1 MDKEQLIEELLYK
14 NIISYDKHFGSYI
27 INPKPELPLFP
38 MSYGFE
44 DVAIS
49 QQKNICTSRLE
60 VSTRA
65 EFIRGK
71 YLDKPLIAANMST
84 VVNADFI
91 IKLYKLGAFGI
102 IHRAQS
108 KDCILDDIKKV
119 AAECELVSASIGI
132 DDEQLDLAK
141 EMIAAGCNIITID
154 VANSYTDRT
163 VDLVKK
169 IKAYSKDTQIIVG
182 NTTHIGLLEELSDLI
197 DAVKVGIAQ
206 GYACETK
213 NTAGCTERQFSAV
226 YKFKELSKKLGV
238 PIISDGS
245 IKEPADVVK
254 AIAAGANS
262 VMAGKIFAACPES
275 AAEEVLIG
283 EQTDRLTLK
292 KVYAG
297 MASRYVQERWKGS
310 LRKGTCPEGCVKYLD
325 IGESSD
331 KLLERYMG
339 ALKSGITYSGA
350 NDVPSF
356 QENVQF
362 VRFK

>member
-1 MDKEQLIEELLYK
+1 MDTEEIISQLITK
-14 NIISYDKHFGSYI
+14 NIIEYDKNFGYRIANDYS
-27 INPKPELPLFP
+27 LPIFP

-49 QQKNICTSRLE
+49 QQKNVCSSRLE
-60 VSTRA
+60 VSTKA
-65 EFIRGK
+65 EFIRGH
-71 YLDKPLIAANMST
+71 YLEKPLIAANMST

-91 IKLYKLGAFGI
+91 IKLYKMGAFGI

-108 KDCILDDIKKV
+108 NESIIEDIKKV
-119 AAECELVSASIGI
+119 AKECDLVAASIGI
-132 DDEQLDLAK
+132 DDSQFDLAK
-141 EMIAAGCNIITID
+141 EMILAGCNVLTID

-163 VDLVKK
+163 IELVKK
-169 IKAYSKDTQIIVG
+169 IKEYSKETQIIVG
-182 NTTHIGLLEELSDLI
+182 NTTHTGILEELSDYI

-213 NTAGCTERQFSAV
+213 NTAGCTEKQFSAV
-226 YKFKELSKKLGV
+226 YKFKDLSKRLGIPV
-238 PIISDGS
+238 ISDGS
-245 IKEPADVVK
+245 IREPADVVK
-254 AIAAGANS
+254 AIGAGANS

-275 AAEEVLIG
+275 AAEEVLVG
-283 EQTDRLTLK
+283 EQLHTLK

-297 MASRYVQERWKGS
+297 MASRYVQDRWKGG

-325 IGESSD
+325 IGESSE

-339 ALKSGITYSGA
+339 ALRSGITYSGA
-350 NDVPSF
+350 HDVPSF
-356 QENVQF
+356 QNNVQF